1 MISVQ
6 YGKPAD
12 MPPREKCVGFTGHR
26 PKLLPWG
33 DNEADPRCIALKK
46 ELASRIEREYR
57 RGARFFLSGMAEGVD
72 MYAAELVLLLSQR
85 LPDIKL
91 IAVFPYG
98 RGNSVRQRRAA
109 DAAERVVSLGPR
121 YVTGCMAARD
131 RFLVN
136 SCSAMICVLA
146 GGGQSGTA
154 STMAMA
160 LDEGVRMTVLRV

>member
-1 MISVQ
+1 
-6 YGKPAD
+6 
-12 MPPREKCVGFTGHR
+12 MPPRELCIGFTGHR

-46 ELASRIEREYR
+46 ELAVQIEREYE
-57 RGARFFLSGMAEGVD
+57 RGARYFLSGMAEGVD

-85 LPDIKL
+85 LEGIKL

-98 RGNSVRQRRAA
+98 SGNSVRQRRAA
-109 DAAERVVSLGPR
+109 AAAERVVSLSPR

-131 RFLVN
+131 RFLVKN
-136 SCSAMICVLA
+136 CSALICVLA

-154 STMAMA
+154 TTMAMA
-160 LDEGVRMTVLRV
+160 LEEGVRMTVLRVSAER